1 MVRLVALEE
10 KVMKT
15 MAKKY
20 GYLPGNVKQLT
31 SFVKVIHNFASY
43 LGSNKY
49 YSDVLNKR
57 IALLALDS
65 DILALRA
72 ERSRL
77 KADGFYLKIEIALL
91 TKSKAELDK
100 KEVEQFKKE
109 MEALMGEAMK
119 VNQRAIDL
127 MEDVKKEYGGL

>member
-1 MVRLVALEE
+1 MGLEE
-10 KVMKT
+10 KVTKT
-15 MAKKY
+15 MAQKY

-49 YSDVLNKR
+49 YSDTLNKR

-65 DILALRA
+65 DILALRV

-77 KADGFYLKIEIALL
+77 KADGFYLKIELALL
-91 TKSKAELDK
+91 TKSKVELDK
-100 KEVEQFKKE
+100 KEVDQFKKNMDVL
-109 MEALMGEAMK
+109 MEEAMK
-119 VNQRAIDL
+119 VNQRALDL
-127 MEDVKKEYGGL
+127 MEDVKKEYGGP

>member
-1 MVRLVALEE
+1 MGLEE
-10 KVMKT
+10 KVTKT
-15 MAKKY
+15 MAQKY
-20 GYLPGNVKQLT
+20 GYVPGNVKQLT

-49 YSDVLNKR
+49 YSDLLNKR

-65 DILALRA
+65 DILALRV

-77 KADGFYLKIEIALL
+77 KADGFYLKIELALL
-91 TKSKAELDK
+91 TKSKVELDK
-100 KEVEQFKKE
+100 KEVDQFKKDMDVL
-109 MEALMGEAMK
+109 MEEAMK
-119 VNQRAIDL
+119 VNQRALDL